1 METMTCPF
9 KKKPIYKRRIKAKN
23 MLKRYLTTKK
33 SKNIEK
39 YQAIMEWSKGKT
51 CKDISE
57 LNGQKLEDVESWIKK
72 FKEDAI

>member
-1 METMTCPF
+1 METTTSF
-9 KKKPIYKRRIKAKN
+9 RKKSIYKRRIKAKN
-23 MLKRYLTTKK
+23 MKKRYLTEKKTK
-33 SKNIEK
+33 NLQK